1 MSMKELQAPGME
13 YQRDISGNY
22 LVLKGYVDDY
32 RVHMLEHNRIPG
44 LLRVSLN
51 EDDGRQDIHYDVGS
65 RENLRHVFEA
75 QTLNGEGVGRI
86 ISDLMRTVR
95 EMGAYMLNK
104 DDILLDP
111 DYMYIDEDHSLL
123 LCYVPNNAVGLGLGL
138 SELLRSML
146 AAVDNNDHDSV
157 VLTYSLYQESLRENY
172 VIEDLMKI
180 VRSAGGRSQ
189 ERRKDKA
196 EYQAAPVPLQSG
208 RDEMAEAPE
217 PVSYDKAMENSSY
230 SQMKVAEPEDA
241 GFLPTSRK
249 KINKGLA
256 KGKKLFRM

>member
-1 MSMKELQAPGME
+1 MKEIQAPGME
-13 YQRDISGNY
+13 YRRDISGNY

-44 LLRVSLN
+44 LLRISLN
-51 EDDGRQDIHYDVGS
+51 EDDGCQDIHYEVGS

-86 ISDLMRTVR
+86 ISDLLRTVR

-111 DYMYIDEDHSLL
+111 DYMYMDEDQSLM
-123 LCYVPNNAVGLGLGL
+123 LCYVPNNAVGMGLGL

-180 VRSAGGRSQ
+180 VRSAGNRSQ
-189 ERRKDKA
+189 ERRT
-196 EYQAAPVPLQSG
+196 EAAAYRADPTPQQFI
-208 RDEMAEAPE
+208 RDDAGEAPE
-217 PVSYDKAMENSSY
+217 PISYDQAMENAAY
-230 SQMKVAEPEDA
+230 PQMKVAEPEDA

-249 KINKGLA
+249 KISKGIA